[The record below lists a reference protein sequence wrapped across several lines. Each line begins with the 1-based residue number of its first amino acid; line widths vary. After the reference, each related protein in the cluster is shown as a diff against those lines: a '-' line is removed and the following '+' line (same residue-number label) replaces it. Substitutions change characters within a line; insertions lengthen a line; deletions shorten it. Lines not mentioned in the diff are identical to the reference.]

1 MKKLATILPRVA
13 LAVIFAATSADT
25 YARTDDNT
33 IRKGQDA
40 VTEGAYHMRKADSYI
55 RDAEQLLKKAE
66 GFLRD
71 EEYHKRRGE
80 DSKARDC
87 HSKADRAI
95 NDYKSKMRQAVS
107 ESQRATDNLRKG
119 TYIY

>member
-1 MKKLATILPRVA
+1 MKIVTSNISRITVA
-13 LAVIFAATSADT
+13 VILAVSATCS

-40 VTEGAYHMRKADSYI
+40 VTEGVYHMRKAESYT
-55 RDAEQLLKKAE
+55 RDAEQKLKKAE

-71 EEYHKRRGE
+71 EEYYKRRGE
-80 DSKARDC
+80 DSKARD
-87 HSKADRAI
+87 SRRKAEGAI
-95 NDYKSKMRQAVS
+95 TDYKAIMRAAVS

-119 TYIY
+119 ANVY